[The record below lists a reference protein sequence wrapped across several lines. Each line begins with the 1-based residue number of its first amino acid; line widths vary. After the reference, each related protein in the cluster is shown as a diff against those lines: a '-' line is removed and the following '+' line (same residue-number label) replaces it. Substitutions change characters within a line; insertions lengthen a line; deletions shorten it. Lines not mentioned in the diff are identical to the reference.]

1 MNILNKLLQIT
12 LLFVIIVLIFVFY
25 FYIPSIKN
33 KNISKSIDKIEKNQ
47 ILKSK
52 NKNIFEN
59 VEYISSDTTGRQI
72 TTQASSS
79 YFYQNNPGLVYLNN
93 PVSFTIMNDGSILK
107 ITAKNGSYDKI
118 SKNATYKNQVKITN
132 KKYIINSAEAMYLV
146 KENKIKLNGNVIIQD
161 PPNKIFSD
169 KAILDTITNNAE
181 VFMNSPT
188 DRVLSQKYK

>member
-1 MNILNKLLQIT
+1 VNITNKLIQ
-12 LLFVIIVLIFVFY
+12 IVLLSIIIILIFIFY
-25 FYIPSIKN
+25 FYVPNTKN
-33 KNISKSIDKIEKNQ
+33 NNISKKIDKIEKNQ
-47 ILKSK
+47 ILESK

-59 VEYISSDTTGRQI
+59 VEYISNDSAGRQI

-79 YFYQNNPGLVYLNN
+79 YFYQNNPRLIYLNN
-93 PVSFTIMNDGSILK
+93 PVSFTIMKDGSVLK
-107 ITAKNGSYDKI
+107 ITAKTGEFDKV
-118 SKNATYKNQVKITN
+118 SKNATYKKEVKITN

-146 KENKIKLNGNVIIQD
+146 KENKIKLSGNVIIQD

-181 VFMNSPT
+181 VFMDSPT